1 MSENPANSE
10 QSDTKGGPVENWDRI
25 VHKNVRTSDYQGF
38 GKVVAIPN
46 DQDTIVVS
54 SQGGSDQ
61 YILPRSAVS
70 GFNGAEVI
78 LGITSSEMTSYKVK
92 DARVYETMPSDLQMN
107 EVTGEPKQDTIPL
120 VHEKLNVTKR
130 IKTEEATIRKEPV
143 KETKTLEIPIT
154 YDELI
159 IERRPASRTAAS
171 PPADSPEEL
180 KISLNREEFE
190 VTKEPFV
197 KEELLIRKEPRTETK
212 TVTETVTNERMA
224 SSDLP
229 SGQDS
234 KL

>member
-1 MSENPANSE
+1 MSENPVNSE
-10 QSDTKGGPVENWDRI
+10 HLDTKGGPVENWDRI
-25 VHKNVRTSDYQGF
+25 VHKNVRTSDNQGF

-78 LGITSSEMTSYKVK
+78 LGITSGEMTSYKVK
-92 DARVYETMPSDLQMN
+92 DARVYETTPSDLQMD
-107 EVTGEPKQDTIPL
+107 EVTAEPKQDMIPL

-130 IKTEEATIRKEPV
+130 TKTEEATIRKEPV

-224 SSDLP
+224 NSDLP